1 MPVQVV
7 DLEGVRTWTVVGAD
21 HLPVDPVEE
30 FLDHLRVAQ
39 QSSPNTVRSYATS
52 LEQWWRYLAGVGLAW
67 DEVTLP
73 TFAPYLTA
81 LRCGKPAGGRV
92 LRGIDPGGG

>member
-52 LEQWWRYLAGVGLAW
+52 LDQWWRYLAGVGLAW
-67 DEVTLP
+67 DEVTLNSRGHVFD
-73 TFAPYLTA
+73 TESRSKNVRYGSRSFLSLT
-81 LRCGKPAGGRV
+81 
-92 LRGIDPGGG
+92 